1 MNEKL
6 GDVGTKTL
14 FENDQ
19 VKTWDLVLHPGQSSD
34 WHRHSM
40 HYVFVVTRAG
50 RLLAEYEDGTSAQR
64 DYALGEVVMGQKDS
78 LHRVTNTGPEI
89 YSNAIVEIKPQ

>member
-14 FENDQ
+14 FENDH
-19 VKTWDLVLHPGQSSD
+19 VKTWDLELEPGQSSD
-34 WHRHSM
+34 WHRHGM

-50 RLLAEYEDGTSAQR
+50 RLLAEYEDGTSAER
-64 DYALGEVVMGQKDS
+64 DYALGES
-78 LHRVTNTGPEI
+78 RRAACFLHDD
-89 YSNAIVEIKPQ
+89 